1 MENSVAFLENFK
13 YGYHMTQYITPNEN
27 HTQTCIQMFI
37 VTLFLIAKNWKQPRC
52 PSTDK
57 WMNKMWFNLYNEILF
72 GNKKHEVLIHTATWM
87 SLENTAKWRKP
98 DMKDHILYDSIYMY
112 VQNRHI
118 PIDRRSVSTCPE
130 LGMGTESDC

>member
-1 MENSVAFLENFK
+1 
-13 YGYHMTQYITPNEN
+13 MTQYITPNEN

-72 GNKKHEVLIHTATWM
+72 GNKKHEVLIHTAT
-87 SLENTAKWRKP
+87 
-98 DMKDHILYDSIYMY
+98 
-112 VQNRHI
+112 
-118 PIDRRSVSTCPE
+118 
-130 LGMGTESDC
+130 